1 MSCSPEIRPPEKKP
15 DKLRSMSVSAVSR
28 TLKAAVLFVS
38 ALVSSYA
45 FAQKAP
51 PRAPSPRSRNQ
62 PFNMTSS
69 DQAASPAARA
79 RAKAR
84 ADDCAGAL
92 PLFDEAVRLTIE
104 PTLRRDR
111 GACHDKLGNPTAAVE
126 DYRAYLYARP
136 EAADAK
142 DVEERIQVLEG
153 QIENDKKA
161 DDPDRGGGASA
172 SASLSINGEKT
183 EGRVGGSGSSD
194 EKAEKRE
201 SKGSSYDDFAAR
213 VKRRDEAD
221 TSPLRTGTGGIF
233 GFYGAFRAFP
243 SSFNTSN
250 IGYSV
255 GIAPRYAFTNYFTL
269 AGELGFA
276 GFGTRA
282 RQALGGPALWV
293 GAEFRIKL
301 DSYGSNHILLGAG
314 PGYERYVGLDRTND
328 AAFNTLHLRG
338 RVGFRHVFGSNI
350 GLEANFDP
358 SIVFF
363 SSDQT
368 PTVTVGGITAS
379 VALPAQGLISG
390 NLSFVVGF

>member
-1 MSCSPEIRPPEKKP
+1 
-15 DKLRSMSVSAVSR
+15 MSVSAVSR

-38 ALVSSYA
+38 ALVSSNA

-62 PFNMTSS
+62 SFNMTSS

-136 EAADAK
+136 EASDAK
-142 DVEERIQVLEG
+142 EVEERIQVLEG
-153 QIENDKKA
+153 QIENDKKSS
-161 DDPDRGGGASA
+161 DDPDKGGPSA

-183 EGRVGGSGSSD
+183 EGHVGGSGGAD
-194 EKAEKRE
+194 DKRA

-213 VKRRDEAD
+213 VKRRDEAE
-221 TSPLRTGTGGIF
+221 TSPLRTGIGGIF
-233 GFYGAFRAFP
+233 GFYGSFRAFP
-243 SSFNTSN
+243 TSFNGSN

-255 GIAPRYAFTNYFTL
+255 GIAPRYAFTSYFTL
-269 AGELGFA
+269 LGELGFA

-301 DSYGSNHILLGAG
+301 DPYGSNHILLGAG
-314 PGYERYVGLDRTND
+314 PGYERYVGLDRTNES
-328 AAFNTLHLRG
+328 AFNTFHVRG
-338 RVGFRHVFGSNI
+338 RIGFRHVFGSNL

-358 SIVFF
+358 SVVFF
-363 SSDQT
+363 SSDQL
-368 PTVTVGGITAS
+368 PSVTVSGLTVSTGQ
-379 VALPAQGLISG
+379 PAQGLISG
-390 NLSFVVGF
+390 NVSFVVGF